1 MALLLFVCSGTY
13 PVYIYIG
20 GVSVLLVRLA
30 AFSVLLSVLCAAC
43 RNFAAKI
50 DYGPRPAKG
59 NTIIYNMKNYFELY
73 DLAETFHPSQDA
85 VKAKYYELSR
95 LYHPDRFAAQGT
107 AAMADALAMAAHNNA
122 AYKTLRNPD
131 ATMAYILKL
140 HHMLEEEEKYTL
152 PPAFLMEMMEL
163 NEAVSDYADMPHN
176 EAARQSAENALNEQL
191 TTWQT
196 ATDAL
201 TAKYDPNNPDLSL
214 LAQIKDRYM
223 RKKYLLRI
231 HERINTFAAR

>member
-1 MALLLFVCSGTY
+1 MSA
-13 PVYIYIG
+13 
-20 GVSVLLVRLA
+20 LLVRLA
-30 AFSVLLSVLCAAC
+30 VFSVLLSVLYAAY

-50 DYGPRPAKG
+50 DHAHRPAKG

-73 DLAETFHPSQDA
+73 DMPESFHPSQEA

-95 LYHPDRFAAQGT
+95 LYHPDRFAAQGAT
-107 AAMADALAMAAHNNA
+107 AMANALAMAAHNNA
-122 AYKTLRNPD
+122 AFKTLRDAD
-131 ATMAYILKL
+131 ATMAYVLKQ
-140 HHMLEEEEKYTL
+140 HQMLEEEEKYTL

-176 EAARQSAENALNEQL
+176 EAARQSAENTLNEQL
-191 TTWQT
+191 TIWQT
-196 ATDAL
+196 VTDAL
-201 TAKYDPNNPDLSL
+201 TAQYDANNPDPAL

-231 HERINTFAAR
+231 QERMDTIK